1 MNWKTKY
8 KIRLKVTSLVN
19 SGRDK
24 MEVLNDLNEEY
35 GFDPFFERILSDI
48 PSKRIKEK
56 YLRISY
62 ALIGAMISIAL
73 IKANF
78 LFIGI
83 AQAGGSPFFLMFTTL
98 LMQLVLVWVALKPTR
113 LGLLMIAFY
122 SGIQIFEYYQGIG
135 ANKAIISRACSILL
149 FLFAVG
155 IVLSLF
161 LYKKFEE
168 NWFTPNKSLKKDG

>member
-1 MNWKTKY
+1 MDLKTKY
-8 KIRLKVTSLVN
+8 KIRRNVISRLN
-19 SGRDK
+19 SGCEK
-24 MEVLNDLNEEY
+24 MEILNDLNDEY
-35 GFDPFFERILSDI
+35 GFDPFFDRLLSEI
-48 PSKRIKEK
+48 PSKKIKEK
-56 YLRISY
+56 YFRISC
-62 ALIGAMISIAL
+62 ALIGIMISIAL

-83 AQAGGSPFFLMFTTL
+83 AKAGESPVFLMFTTL
-98 LMQLVLVWVALKPTR
+98 LIQLILVWVALKPTR
-113 LGLLMIAFY
+113 LGLLGIAFY

-135 ANKAIISRACSILL
+135 ATKVIISGACSILL

-168 NWFTPNKSLKKDG
+168 NWFTPNKSLKQDG